1 MVTLLFLGKQMKKIG
16 SYLVVMVV
24 AFSAGM
30 VGASVLYQNDT
41 NNQIVNVPS
50 ATVDTM
56 GNVSNR

>member
-1 MVTLLFLGKQMKKIG
+1 MKKIG

-30 VGASVLYQNDT
+30 VVASVLYQNDT